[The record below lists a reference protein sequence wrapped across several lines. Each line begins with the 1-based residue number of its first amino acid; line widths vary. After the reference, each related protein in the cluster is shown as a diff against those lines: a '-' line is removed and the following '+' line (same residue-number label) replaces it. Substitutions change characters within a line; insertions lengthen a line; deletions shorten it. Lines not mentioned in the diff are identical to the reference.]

1 MLAKPG
7 YISISTYEQRE
18 LSVPT
23 PVLRVEVEVLE
34 AQFGWQ
40 AGRLEEGVEVEV
52 EVCLLLQKYC
62 TAGLVMDVTESRRAL
77 LRYHR

>member
-18 LSVPT
+18 LSVPSS
-23 PVLRVEVEVLE
+23 VLRVEVEVVE
-34 AQFGWQ
+34 DQFGWQ
-40 AGRLEEGVEVEV
+40 AGCLEVVVVV

-62 TAGLVMDVTESRRAL
+62 TAGLVADLRKPRRAFL
-77 LRYHR
+77 

>member
-40 AGRLEEGVEVEV
+40 VGSLEVVVEGVV

-62 TAGLVMDVTESRRAL
+62 TAGLVADLRKPRRAFL
-77 LRYHR
+77 

>member
-1 MLAKPG
+1 M
-7 YISISTYEQRE
+7 
-18 LSVPT
+18 PT

-62 TAGLVMDVTESRRAL
+62 TAGLVADLRKPRRAFL
-77 LRYHR
+77 